1 MENECKSCVYDDPED
16 LTTTKTLDLNL
27 FTTDNLI
34 DWRNEASIRVN
45 DRDKTTDAF
54 VNEVERLSR
63 ENIKDLRWIARLN
76 RKIDKRAFGY
86 KTQIYR
92 NQ

>member
-1 MENECKSCVYDDPED
+1 MENQKE
-16 LTTTKTLDLNL
+16 LDLNKYS
-27 FTTDNLI
+27 TDELI
-34 DWRNEASIRVN
+34 AWRNEASTRVN

-54 VNEVERLSR
+54 VAEVERLSR